1 MRSAFALLKPR
12 VSRVGVN
19 HLASNGFPQTN
30 KQNKTKQTT
39 HILSSLHL
47 TGLCKSTKE
56 NGKIQKVRLFGRG
69 KVAAG
74 LGSFGLDLG
83 GMGSTST
90 HCIATLSGIWGI
102 RVTEKYPKCP
112 RCTP

>member
-1 MRSAFALLKPR
+1 MRSAFALLKP
-12 VSRVGVN
+12 RVGVN
-19 HLASNGFPQTN
+19 HLASNGFPQTKPN
-30 KQNKTKQTT
+30 QTKQNKTNKPRKQTT

-56 NGKIQKVRLFGRG
+56 NSKIQKVRLFGLG

-90 HCIATLSGIWGI
+90 HCNPIWDLGNQGD
-102 RVTEKYPKCP
+102 
-112 RCTP
+112 